1 MHLTR
6 TVPPGGEHDEQVRT
20 WMDQVR
26 TLAQDCNNCI
36 DLYLYRGNPDIHLGK
51 GFFERYL
58 RWVPW
63 FVKKKVAQHRAA
75 LELGKLKDRARD
87 VGERRTRYGVEV
99 PKKEAS
105 AGEAAA
111 AAASEGGGEALVEVD
126 GLEQVG
132 AHGSDDRI
140 RRALFEHDVLEDYF
154 NDKLAEWL
162 NKLGRQHDTRCIAI
176 LGPRTDDSDAVA
188 REALAVG
195 AKHVKN
201 TILLDIPALH
211 IWHALGPKNILY
223 YILREIELQ
232 KQQQGQGSEREKN
245 KRNIREKKKGGD

>member
-1 MHLTR
+1 M
-6 TVPPGGEHDEQVRT
+6 
-20 WMDQVR
+20 
-26 TLAQDCNNCI
+26 
-36 DLYLYRGNPDIHLGK
+36 
-51 GFFERYL
+51 
-58 RWVPW
+58 
-63 FVKKKVAQHRAA
+63 
-75 LELGKLKDRARD
+75 
-87 VGERRTRYGVEV
+87 
-99 PKKEAS
+99 
-105 AGEAAA
+105 
-111 AAASEGGGEALVEVD
+111 
-126 GLEQVG
+126 G
-132 AHGSDDRI
+132 AHGSDDGI

-176 LGPRTDDSDAVA
+176 LVPRTDESDAVA